1 MWTPEDTLKDST
13 VVSVRAQR
21 RLLVGQQTSVSDEQ
35 LAHVVLGLDQRE
47 DFAQADASRLPLLLG
62 GRRINLDRCVH
73 VVHIKLYSLCIFRFN
88 SRQKLIN

>member
-1 MWTPEDTLKDST
+1 MWTPEDTLEDAT

-21 RLLVGQQTSVSDEQ
+21 RLLVRQQTSVSDEQ

-62 GRRINLDRCVH
+62 GRRIYLDRCVR
-73 VVHIKLYSLCIFRFN
+73 VVNIKLYSLGIFKFN
-88 SRQKLIN
+88 FTQSLIN